1 METSTFDVKN
11 IDYNDKPTW
20 DLICSGRTKGV
31 FQLESSL
38 GKSWAKRAKP
48 RNIEELAAL
57 VSIIRPGCLK
67 AIVDEKSLTQHYVDR
82 KNGKDSV
89 AYIDLSLEPIL
100 KSTQGVLVYQEQSM
114 KIAQAIAGF
123 DLQEADDLRK
133 AIGKKKADLMAKIKK
148 SFLKGASKQKVVSKE
163 TAEEIFSWIEKSSRY
178 AFNKSHAVSYAIC
191 GYWSAYAKTHFPL
204 EFYCNYLK
212 HSGGKQD
219 PQREVRELVADA
231 KINDVFIHPPSISS
245 MNQDTKIIDNKVHFG
260 LKNIKSLGKN
270 KIIELRSEVKNAE
283 EFIGKKIKDWTWYE
297 FLVCFSKNVT
307 STAVKALVSTGML
320 SHTKLSR
327 QTMLDEF
334 DTWQKIT
341 KKETEW
347 ALENYQNWEAL
358 VDLLTELSKPRK
370 DGGGVANKN
379 RSEIVNDLVEHLKNP
394 YSSLDDD
401 PEWITRTEENYFGVT
416 LTYSKVESCDTSR
429 SDTTCKEVVNGKEG
443 LVKLAVT
450 LTDIR
455 KYMAKRGKQKGRDM
469 GFLAVEDGTGVLDII
484 TVFSDA
490 WEKYKNLLYTGNNIL
505 IIGKST
511 HGERDGIIVDQIL
524 EL

>member
-1 METSTFDVKN
+1 METSTFNVKEIN
-11 IDYNDKPTW
+11 YNDKATW

-67 AIVDEKSLTQHYVDR
+67 AFVDEKSLTQHYVDR

-89 AYIDLSLEPIL
+89 TYIDLSLEPIL
-100 KSTQGVLVYQEQSM
+100 KNTQGVLVYQEQSM

-123 DLQEADDLRK
+123 NLQEADDLRK

-148 SFLKGASKQKVVSKE
+148 SFIEGASKQKVVSKE
-163 TAEEIFSWIEKSSRY
+163 SAEEIFSWIEKSSRY

-204 EFYCNYLK
+204 EFYCNYLRY
-212 HSGGKQD
+212 SGGKQD
-219 PQREVRELVADA
+219 PHREVRELVSDA
-231 KINDVFIHPPSISS
+231 KIHNVFIHPPSISH
-245 MNQDTKIIDNKVHFG
+245 MNADTEIIDGKIHFG
-260 LKNIKSLGKN
+260 LSNVKSLGKN
-270 KIIELRSEVKNAE
+270 KIVELSSEVKKAE
-283 EFIGKKIKDWTWYE
+283 EFIGKKICDWTWYE

-307 STAVKALVSTGML
+307 STAVKALISTGML
-320 SHTKLSR
+320 SHTRMSR
-327 QTMLDEF
+327 QLMLDEF

-341 KKETEW
+341 SKETDW
-347 ALENYQNWEAL
+347 ALENYKNWDSLQE
-358 VDLLTELSKPRK
+358 LLTALSKPK
-370 DGGGVANKN
+370 KEGGGVANKN
-379 RSEIVNDLVEHLKNP
+379 RTEIVSDLVEHLKKP

-416 LTYSKVESCDTSR
+416 LTYSKVDSCDTSR
-429 SDTTCKEVVNGKEG
+429 SDTTCKEVVQGKEG
-443 LVKLAVT
+443 PVKLAVT

-455 KYMAKRGKQKGRDM
+455 KYITKKGKQKGKEM
-469 GFLAVEDGTGVLDII
+469 GFLAVEDGTGVLENI
-484 TVFSDA
+484 TVFNEP
-490 WEKYKNLLYTGNNIL
+490 WENYKNLLYTGNNVL
-505 IIGKST
+505 IIGKSVQ
-511 HGERDGIIVDQIL
+511 GERDGVIVDQIL